1 MTTLIDRR
9 DTGYD
14 HLASAAGAADFLDE
28 TNRVAAEVDHTLT
41 AEQSKVNRFTGH
53 LTELRVEGAPGF
65 TDTDLAH
72 IASEGGRTPDA
83 LDTAYITRAK
93 DYLASVSRAIGFTAS
108 EPVEF
113 EADPTVTRTSE
124 GMRVVSLQQLL
135 NGIEVWAMQPKV
147 WLHTDGTVDRVV
159 GDTVSVPAD
168 LSVKP
173 SVPAEAALRVAAAQA
188 AGPVTVRGLF
198 GEDELPGLD
207 ISGGFERLSAQP
219 RTDQPTT
226 FTKGGFE
233 EVIPARLVYLYMGG
247 DVRLTWFFTLT
258 RPNFTAQ
265 YHAFVEA
272 DARTADPDAPEILYF
287 YDTSNHVVGGLV
299 FRENPADS
307 PLDQVPFPLPLDEY
321 PTQVTPELLPELPP
335 GFPLAWADPVGGTLT
350 TQGNNVRAV
359 NGTNRKPFQVR
370 ADAAG
375 NGMFDADMDTPE
387 QFVTNIFYLCNR
399 MHDLFMMLG
408 FTEKNGNFQDVSMS
422 GQGKGADAVLALAH
436 PGPVEGTANM
446 TTRAD
451 GVSAVMNMG
460 LVTATGRH
468 TANARDVV
476 DHEYVHG
483 VTNRLVGGML
493 DARGLLEDQS
503 VAMGEGWS
511 DYFALTIT
519 NFARARERVVV
530 GDWVTGDPRGIRQRP
545 YDGNYPGTFGDIG
558 ARRGQVEGEGNADL
572 SYREVHD
579 VGEIWCA
586 ALMELTRKVSAAL
599 GDRQRGYRLTW
610 QAVVDGL
617 KLTPKNPS
625 FLVARD
631 GILRAFRAMEGGRL
645 SGAEYGTVRHAAW
658 EAFARYGMG
667 FDAFCP
673 NATFDGCRG
682 GTELP
687 PAGHTD

>member
-14 HLASAAGAADFLDE
+14 HLASAAGAAAFLDE
-28 TNRVAAEVDHTLT
+28 TDRVAAEVDHTLT

-53 LTELRVEGAPGF
+53 LTELRVDGAPGF
-65 TDTDLAH
+65 TDAD
-72 IASEGGRTPDA
+72 IANIAGGEGGTEDA
-83 LDTAYITRAK
+83 LDAGYIARAK
-93 DYLASVSRAIGFTAS
+93 EYLASVSEAIGFTAL

-124 GMRVVSLQQLL
+124 GMRIVSLQQMF

-147 WLHTDGTVDRVV
+147 WLHADGTVDRVV
-159 GDTVSVPAD
+159 GDTVSMPAG
-168 LSVKP
+168 LSAKP
-173 SVPAEAALRVAAAQA
+173 AVPAEVALRVAAAQA
-188 AGPVTVRGLF
+188 AEPMTVRGPF
-198 GEDELPGLD
+198 GEYELPSLD
-207 ISGGFERLSAQP
+207 ISDGFERLSAQP
-219 RTDQPTT
+219 RTDQPMT
-226 FTKGGFE
+226 FAKGGFE
-233 EVIPARLVYLYMGG
+233 EAIPARLVYLYMGG
-247 DVRLTWFFTLT
+247 DVRLTWFFTIS
-258 RPNFTAQ
+258 RPNFAAQ

-272 DARTADPDAPEILYF
+272 DARTADTDAPEILYF
-287 YDTSNHVVGGLV
+287 YDASNHVVGGLV
-299 FRENPADS
+299 FRENPVDS
-307 PLDQVPFPLPLDEY
+307 PMGQVPFPLPLDAY
-321 PTQVTPELLPELPP
+321 PTQVTAELLPELPQ
-335 GFPLAWADPVGGTLT
+335 GFPLAWTDPGNGTLST
-350 TQGNNVRAV
+350 KGNNVRAV
-359 NGTNRKPFQVR
+359 NGTSRQPFQVLV
-370 ADAAG
+370 DAAG
-375 NGMFDADMDTPE
+375 NGVFNAGVDTPE
-387 QFVTNIFYLCNR
+387 QFVTNIFYFCNR

-408 FTEKNGNFQDVSMS
+408 FTEKNGNFQAVNLS

-436 PGPVEGTANM
+436 PGPVDGTANM

-493 DARGLLEDQS
+493 DAMGLLEDQS
-503 VAMGEGWS
+503 VSMGEGWS

-519 NFARARERVVV
+519 NFARAQERVVV
-530 GDWVTGDPRGIRQRP
+530 GDWVIGDPRGIRQRP
-545 YDGNYPGTFGDIG
+545 YDEDYPGTFGDIG

-599 GDRQRGYRLTW
+599 GDKQRGYRLTW

-625 FLVARD
+625 FLLARD
-631 GILRAFRAMEGGRL
+631 GILRAFKAMEGGRL
-645 SGAEYGTVRHAAW
+645 TSAEYGTVQHAAW

-673 NATFDGCRG
+673 NATFTGCRG